1 MHTGKD
7 NPDEIPYQYKL
18 AIGFVHCMARVLD
31 KIYEGKDSWERNE
44 PWFWVLND

>member
-18 AIGFVHCMARVLD
+18 AIGFCGIVMARVF
-31 KIYEGKDSWERNE
+31 R
-44 PWFWVLND
+44 